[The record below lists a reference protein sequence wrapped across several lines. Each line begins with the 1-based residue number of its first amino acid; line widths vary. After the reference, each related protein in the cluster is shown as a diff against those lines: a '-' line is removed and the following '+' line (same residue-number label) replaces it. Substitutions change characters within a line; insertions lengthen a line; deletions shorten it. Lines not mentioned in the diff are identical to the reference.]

1 LDGNV
6 LFIIRLD
13 QGNFVV
19 IFRSLNGGINDLNL
33 WEEVIEVI
41 STWLIDGGSAHE
53 IAFLSF
59 DEGSVK
65 VIIEDWLVDNGD
77 FLDILNNSLFAL
89 KGEKIGKANVVWRN
103 IDNLS
108 LNSVLWD
115 K

>member
-1 LDGNV
+1 L
-6 LFIIRLD
+6 II
-13 QGNFVV
+13 
-19 IFRSLNGGINDLNL
+19 RSLNGGINDLNL

-41 STWLIDGGSAHE
+41 STWLIDGRSAHE

-89 KGEKIGKANVVWRN
+89 KGEEIGKANVVWRN